1 MILLLINIVIIVEMH
16 VATEEKLQRTIQNGK
31 LLHNWQ
37 WIINNDKEQVQ
48 RETSLLNI
56 TMEDMRLMTIITKDL
71 TDDNNGRLCGHE
83 VYGRL
88 DCMTI
93 LINTDT
99 INNVRNYIDND
110 NGPGVFNWWTN
121 DNSSSNP
128 FI

>member
-1 MILLLINIVIIVEMH
+1 
-16 VATEEKLQRTIQNGK
+16 
-31 LLHNWQ
+31 
-37 WIINNDKEQVQ
+37 
-48 RETSLLNI
+48 
-56 TMEDMRLMTIITKDL
+56 MEDMRLMTIITKDL

-110 NGPGVFNWWTN
+110 NGPGVFN
-121 DNSSSNP
+121 
-128 FI
+128 